1 MQSYWLNE
9 TDPTREEAMLD
20 RLALEVTKRGL
31 HVPAVIFLEM
41 HKPLANVAGHMM
53 LAASPFV
60 SPFIGFDRF
69 DGYSRLLS
77 RPENVERLIQ
87 RIENDASLNQAEPE
101 IPQD

>member
-1 MQSYWLNE
+1 
-9 TDPTREEAMLD
+9 MLD

-60 SPFIGFDRF
+60 CPFIGFDRF

-77 RPENVERLIQ
+77 RPENVERLIE
-87 RIENDASLNQAEPE
+87 RIENDASMNQAEPE